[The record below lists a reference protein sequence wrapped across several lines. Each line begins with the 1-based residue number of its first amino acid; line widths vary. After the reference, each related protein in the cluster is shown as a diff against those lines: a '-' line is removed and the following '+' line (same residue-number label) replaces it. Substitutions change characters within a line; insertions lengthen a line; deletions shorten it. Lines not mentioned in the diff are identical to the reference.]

1 MVTKLDQS
9 YWNERY
15 ESGYTGWDIG
25 HVADPLKTYFDQLT
39 NKDISIL
46 IPGGGN
52 SYEAIY
58 LMEQGFTNVTIVDIS
73 TVVTERLQKN
83 HAQWLDKGL
92 QIICM
97 DFFDLDRQ
105 FDRIIEQTFFCAL
118 LPDLREAYA
127 KKMAALLK
135 PGGKIAGVWFN
146 REFEGGPPFGGDVRD
161 YTTLFSRYFER
172 VDFTPC
178 YNSIQPRKNAE
189 VFGLIS
195 APKS

>member
-25 HVADPLKTYFDQLT
+25 HVADPLKAYFDQLT
-39 NKDISIL
+39 NKDLSIL

-92 QIICM
+92 QIICL

-127 KKMAALLK
+127 KKMASLLK

-161 YTTLFSRYFER
+161 YTTLFSRYFES

-178 YNSIQPRKNAE
+178 YNSIEPRKNAE